1 MTQDLDFASLGLSA
15 DILENLANIGFTK
28 PTPIQANSIPELL
41 GGDRDILGL
50 AQTGTG
56 KTASFSLP
64 IIEKIDPKQRQ
75 VQALILAPTRE
86 LAKQIAEEFGRLRG
100 PKRRIDSVTIY
111 GGSSYETQVRAI
123 RQGAQV
129 VVGTPGR
136 VIDLLQKKLLRLDNL
151 KFLVLDE
158 ADDMLNMGFID
169 DIEKIGAL
177 LRMSDVCCFSQQR
190 CRLSFLAL

>member
-1 MTQDLDFASLGLSA
+1 MTQDLDFASLGLNA

-50 AQTGTG
+50 AQTGAG
-56 KTASFSLP
+56 KPWFSLP

-111 GGSSYETQVRAI
+111 GGSSYETQVSY

-129 VVGTPGR
+129 VVNTR
-136 VIDLLQKKLLRLDNL
+136 SCDRLASEKLLRLDNL
-151 KFLVLDE
+151 
-158 ADDMLNMGFID
+158 
-169 DIEKIGAL
+169 
-177 LRMSDVCCFSQQR
+177 RSCP
-190 CRLSFLAL
+190 